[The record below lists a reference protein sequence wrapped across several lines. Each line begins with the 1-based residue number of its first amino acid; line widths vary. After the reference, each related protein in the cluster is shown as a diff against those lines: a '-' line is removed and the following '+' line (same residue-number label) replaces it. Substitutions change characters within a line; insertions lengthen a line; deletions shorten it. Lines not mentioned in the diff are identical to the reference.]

1 MMGFDDILLFAILA
15 LIAEV
20 IGTVGGYGSSM
31 LFVPIAGMFLD
42 FHSVLGVTALFH
54 VASNVSKIALFRQ
67 GFDRRL
73 VMRVGIPATLAVI
86 IGAYLSRFVS
96 GSMLELGVAL
106 FLTAVSLFLLL
117 RPSTK
122 LEANEMNC
130 LGGGAASGLLAGLL
144 GTGGA
149 IRGLVLAAFAL
160 PMQVYVATSA
170 IIDLAVDASRAGVY
184 MYNGFVHMHD
194 MPLLG
199 VLAAVSL
206 IGTWIGRLIMNRMPE
221 ERFRSIVLVLLLLTG
236 LFTTGRTLWQILG

>member
-1 MMGFDDILLFAILA
+1 MSIGEILLFASLA

-31 LFVPIAGMFLD
+31 LFVPLAGLFLD

-73 VMRVGIPATLAVI
+73 VLRVGLPATIAVI
-86 IGAYLSRFVS
+86 IGASMSRYVS
-96 GSMLELGVAL
+96 GPMLELGVAL
-106 FLTAVSLFLLL
+106 FLTVVSLFLLL
-117 RPSTK
+117 RPSTR
-122 LEANEMNC
+122 LEANDMNC

-170 IIDLAVDASRAGVY
+170 IIDLAVDTSRAGVY
-184 MYNGFVHMHD
+184 MYNGFVHRHD
-194 MPLLG
+194 LPLLG
-199 VLAAVSL
+199 VLAGVSL
-206 IGTWIGRLIMNRMPE
+206 VGTWIGRLILGRMPE
-221 ERFRSIVLVLLLLTG
+221 ERFRSIVLVILLLTG
-236 LFTTGRTLWQILG
+236 LFTTVRTLWLIVD